1 MIHWQDA
8 ADTEENIS
16 PERTRINQVKYVP
29 DHKTDRTVADISIQM
44 LESDPVNSLDVVQ
57 TIRHHLQKV
66 QAENGGPEAFQNTW
80 VVNVDQ
86 EVLNDFSKLQI
97 I

>member
-1 MIHWQDA
+1 MAGCCGYGREHQSGA
-8 ADTEENIS
+8 HT
-16 PERTRINQVKYVP
+16 NQPGKNVP
-29 DHKTDRTVADISIQM
+29 DHKTDWTVADISIQM
-44 LESDPVNSLDVVQ
+44 LESDPVNALDVVQ

-86 EVLNDFSKLQI
+86 EVLGDFSKLQI